1 MVEKKGFPDLLA
13 ACALL
18 QDGGHRFRC
27 RIYGEGP
34 MRDQLVDL
42 RDRLG
47 LQDTVTLEG
56 PRPHGELVEVFQH
69 ADVFILTPFV
79 AADGDRD
86 GVPNVLA
93 EAMACG
99 VAVVVTAVGG
109 IPDLVRHEENG
120 LLAPPR
126 DVGTIARHV
135 AHLLDDS
142 GRRLELGAAAR
153 ATVEEGFDVQ
163 VAAEQLASLFGAG
176 T

>member
-1 MVEKKGFPDLLA
+1 
-13 ACALL
+13 
-18 QDGGHRFRC
+18 
-27 RIYGEGP
+27 
-34 MRDQLVDL
+34 MREQLVDL

-47 LQDTVTLEG
+47 LQSTVTFEG
-56 PRPHGELVEVFQH
+56 PRPHDELVAVFQH
-69 ADVFILTPFV
+69 ANVFVLTPFIAV
-79 AADGDRD
+79 DGDRD

-126 DVGTIARHV
+126 DVEAIAGHV
-135 AHLLDDS
+135 GDLLDDP
-142 GRRLELGAAAR
+142 GRRRELGAAAR
-153 ATVEEGFDVQ
+153 ATVEEGFDVR

-176 T
+176 A